1 MEAEDKGRAW
11 SAVDL
16 NGAIYENDDQI
27 VSGRDIL
34 GLGGY
39 APATEHVLIEI
50 LKGRTHLVGPDDK
63 IDLKA
68 HAGARF
74 RCALGDRAFTYT
86 FDEVGQVSCEETI
99 EVNELAAIFTV
110 AEDKEMVLE
119 RDDQPDVIL
128 RPDGVVS
135 FGPAGVEDIVTRKR
149 RDHEFVTVTV
159 FATAGVFPAEGALRV
174 KAETL
179 VSNVLARAAHKLH
192 LTDTAAWI
200 VSIDGRDIDAALSF
214 AQNGLSGHVDLDWL
228 PPEGGGGDA

>member
-1 MEAEDKGRAW
+1 METQDNGHAW
-11 SAVDL
+11 RAVDL
-16 NGAIYENDDQI
+16 NGSIHENDDQ
-27 VSGRDIL
+27 VLSGREIL
-34 GLGGY
+34 GLGDY

-50 LKGRTHLVGPDDK
+50 WKGRTHLVGPDDK
-63 IDLKA
+63 VDLKA
-68 HAGARF
+68 HAGTRF
-74 RCALGDRAFTYT
+74 RSALGDRVFTYT
-86 FDEVGQVSCEETI
+86 FDEIGQVWCEETI

-135 FGPAGVEDIVTRKR
+135 FGPTGVEDIVTRKR
-149 RDHEFVTVTV
+149 REHEFVTVTV

-179 VSNVLARAAHKLH
+179 VSDVLARAAHKLH

-214 AQNGLSGHVDLDWL
+214 AHNGLSGHVDLDWL